1 MFWSTKFVCFIF
13 SLSHRRFVCL
23 MTTFNVNH
31 RRMKKNWRPK
41 TSPGCGSK
49 CHLNHVR
56 ITGAKWSR
64 VAMQKCLQLHFPRM
78 WRCHQHSNSI
88 KQSCFHLNAP
98 EITIPWSLKN
108 YTYSEKQGHREI
120 AFLLVTDSCLI
131 ALQQAHRP
139 FLNGSCFLSWLAL
152 SIWNDRHVQHVHNWQ
167 DMAMDSYPIGSMYGI
182 YANIYIHLPSIY
194 PQC

>member
-1 MFWSTKFVCFIF
+1 MPPQPCQDYRSKVKPSSNAKVPAASFPKNVKMSST
-13 SLSHRRFVCL
+13 L
-23 MTTFNVNH
+23 
-31 RRMKKNWRPK
+31 K
-41 TSPGCGSK
+41 TVS
-49 CHLNHVR
+49 N
-56 ITGAKWSR
+56 SR
-64 VAMQKCLQLHFPRM
+64 V
-78 WRCHQHSNSI
+78 
-88 KQSCFHLNAP
+88 FHLNAP